1 METEGEM
8 VWSHPCCV
16 FISGRRDICET
27 HQCWNK
33 TCSNGEERNIPK
45 HDIFKQHPHFL
56 EKMKQR
62 PITRFEPF
70 FSSTSYIIIANDHH
84 NPTLTPLIYLH
95 GGFILNKPEEKVN
108 LVPGLWLTLAVFLS
122 ETETTMVAMY
132 GSKIIIIIMTNKN
145 HKNKIEM
152 VIYYHYYQIK

>member
-108 LVPGLWLTLAVFLS
+108 LVPGLWLLAVFLS
-122 ETETTMVAMY
+122 ETETTMVAVY
-132 GSKIIIIIMTNKN
+132 GSKIIIIIIMTNKN